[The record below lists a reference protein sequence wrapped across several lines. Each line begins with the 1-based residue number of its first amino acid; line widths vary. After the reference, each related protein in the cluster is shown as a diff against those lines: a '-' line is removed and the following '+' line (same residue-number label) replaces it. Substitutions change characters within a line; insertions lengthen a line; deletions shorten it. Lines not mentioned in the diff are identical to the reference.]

1 MTAAAAALGL
11 LVWSALALAAGV
23 AIGLSIRMAERR
35 ERGCPA
41 CATAARIADAPHA
54 VDAYLLVQEAED
66 YLREEAE
73 WT

>member
-1 MTAAAAALGL
+1 MTAAAAGLGL
-11 LVWSALALAAGV
+11 LCWSALALAAGV

-35 ERGCPA
+35 ERDCPA
-41 CATAARIADAPHA
+41 CASAERIANARQA
-54 VDAYLLVQEAED
+54 LDAYLLVQEAED

>member
-1 MTAAAAALGL
+1 MTAAHVAIGL

-41 CATAARIADAPHA
+41 CATAERIADAHHA
-54 VDAYLLVQEAED
+54 IDAYLLVQEAED